1 MMSRR
6 EQLQEQYEDAL
17 FALMMDD
24 VATAEGKKYLEEN
37 ERLKNDPDAAVPEEI
52 SKECLRT
59 IRRHFAKQKART
71 AGRVTAKV
79 FGRVAMVAGVAAMLF
94 TAAFATSETV
104 RVSTMNLVVQVF
116 GESTDFYFGN
126 NQTTV
131 IIPQIT
137 VGWLPD
143 GYILDEQSR
152 DNMDAWSLYR
162 KSENETIKIK
172 FTLGDGTVLSV
183 DTENA
188 ETENIQI
195 NDAQAMLITKGDER
209 QIVWGTEDKSA
220 FISIIGTGVT
230 KDDLIHIANQ
240 LGY

>member
-1 MMSRR
+1 MSRR

-37 ERLKNDPDAAVPEEI
+37 ERLKNDPEAAVPEEV
-52 SKECLRT
+52 SRECLRT
-59 IRRHFAKQKART
+59 IRREFAKRKARA

-79 FGRVAMVAGVAAMLF
+79 FGRVAMAAGVAAMLF
-94 TAAFATSETV
+94 TAAFAASETV
-104 RVSTMNLVVQVF
+104 RVNTMNLVVQVF
-116 GESTDFYFGN
+116 GESTDFYFGKS
-126 NQTTV
+126 QTTG
-131 IIPQIT
+131 ISPQVT

-143 GYILDEQSR
+143 GYTLEDQSR
-152 DNMDAWSLYR
+152 DDTGAWYLYR
-162 KSENETIKIK
+162 KSENESIIIKYIS
-172 FTLGDGTVLSV
+172 GDGVVLSA

-195 NDAQAMLITKGDER
+195 NNVQALLITKGDER
-209 QIVWGTEDKSA
+209 HIVWGTADKSA
-220 FISIIGTGVT
+220 FISIIGTGVA
-230 KDDLIHIANQ
+230 KGDLIHVANQ